1 MEILILFFTGDFLE
15 CRGKVYFIMQRFECS
30 RRGLTTV
37 FIDIV
42 ESLIML
48 KLFFNY
54 FWRYVLVMNG
64 TSRPSTSFIFRM
76 YNLCAVLCQMFSIFL
91 RNHKWLSLSKT
102 WLTLRLIIVT
112 LVIINITLMNCY
124 IFIFKQR
131 VAFWLVRR
139 FFETGVHVNI
149 EKFDQELDISEKL
162 SGWLESLKFYLVGF
176 NCFVLLKVPNRC
188 CHCLQLIIM
197 KIASLALY

>member
-15 CRGKVYFIMQRFECS
+15 CWGKVYFIMQRFECS

-91 RNHKWLSLSKT
+91 RNHKRLSLSKT

-124 IFIFKQR
+124 IFI
-131 VAFWLVRR
+131 
-139 FFETGVHVNI
+139 
-149 EKFDQELDISEKL
+149 LDIFQRFNNNIIGQLVSIKL
-162 SGWLESLKFYLVGF
+162 RRCKSILFLSRRHNKFSYC
-176 NCFVLLKVPNRC
+176 CFSILL
-188 CHCLQLIIM
+188 
-197 KIASLALY
+197 S